1 MIKLYDKEKGQYLGR
16 ITDEELQFLI
26 DNLEEESLTDTDY
39 YINRETLEL
48 LKEKGMNE
56 NFVKLIE
63 SAMGGNDEIEIRYE
77 KVT

>member
-16 ITDEELQFLI
+16 IEDEELQFLI

-56 NFVKLIE
+56 NFAKLIE